1 MKKMI
6 LLLSINLLLSCSKDK
21 ELNDLK
27 PDDKT
32 NMTTDVVVSV
42 DPTEEELM
50 KYFDIESTQDIDKAA
65 NNITTIRESKK
76 IEAKELSVKEAIIEK
91 KDVEQ
96 GIITVKVSGK
106 FATKVFSKAY
116 TFSNFVQKPHDSYM
130 LSRAN
135 VSWKPEFEKN
145 PEELTGIDFDAF
157 YRLNKKDLITME
169 YLSKWVDIYSSNPPS
184 GKFYKFTPEDLKNT
198 EIVEVTYTDR
208 AFNFRIKYKN
218 TVGNYIRLSF
228 DKNVYYKTKI
238 SLNKDQIKK
247 YYVQGTFEYF
257 GDFYADLT
265 NVSDDFNLELVD
277 NSKNLDRSENS
288 ISCRL
293 SLLTKNDVELANFEY
308 DFEGFK
314 PLSDLSKELVAQ
326 TTSELNQ
333 YMIRYLINTPD
344 GNVLEKVK
352 KTSHRWI
359 KMAQFGV
366 IRKDNIINTLGE
378 SSVIRLPDNQLALKL
393 RNGEATQYNIS
404 VEALLPISTRVLHQD
419 ILLINPYFQ
428 INSAV
433 KKQGK
438 LIVELELYNV
448 NEQSLKNL
456 KREIEIEL

>member
-169 YLSKWVDIYSSNPPS
+169 YLSKWININAVNRDQKN
-184 GKFYKFTPEDLKNT
+184 YKFTPEDLKET
-198 EIVEVTYTDR
+198 EIVEMKYTDR
-208 AFNFRIKYKN
+208 GLNFKLKYKN
-218 TVGNYIRLSF
+218 KEGKEINLHF
-228 DKNVYYKTKI
+228 DKNQYYKTKVI
-238 SLNKDQIKK
+238 LNKEEIKK
-247 YYVQGTFEYF
+247 RYVQGTFQHLDVIFE
-257 GDFYADLT
+257 DLVHVP
-265 NVSDDFNLELVD
+265 NEFNLQLIHD
-277 NSKNLDRSENS
+277 GKRLENGNK

-293 SLLTKNDVELANFEY
+293 SLLTRGDVELANFEY
-308 DFEGFK
+308 YFEGFK
-314 PLSDLSKELVAQ
+314 PLSDLSKELVVQ

-352 KTSHRWI
+352 KRLHSWV
-359 KMAQFGV
+359 KKVEFGV
-366 IRKDNIINTLGE
+366 MIKDYNAQIVDEGSIIH
-378 SSVIRLPDNQLALKL
+378 LPNNQLALKL
-393 RNGEATQYNIS
+393 YEEKVNLYGNSVYVLAPRRNRSAF
-404 VEALLPISTRVLHQD
+404 RQD
-419 ILLINPYFQ
+419 VLLINPYFQ